1 MRKMLSLLAVTL
13 VWALT
18 SFAQTK
24 SVTGVV
30 KDENG
35 APIPFATV
43 KVRGAKGGT
52 QTGTDG
58 TFQINVPAGRTE
70 LEFSN
75 VGFATIVRVIP
86 SSGVLNVSLSKTATS
101 LEDVVITGYTTQKKS
116 SVVGAVSTVS
126 GAEIHDLPVTD
137 VGNLLQGK
145 AAGVQ
150 VTAMNGAPGQTS
162 FIRIRGVGSISGGT
176 DPLFVIDGVATDEQ
190 QYNMINPNDIE
201 SINILKDASSS
212 AIYGARGANGV
223 VVITTRK
230 GHRGRPQVR
239 LHTEYGVQ
247 SRIPDN
253 FKLMSSA
260 QKLQYEYN
268 LDYTNP
274 YLAPWLDSLQQAEGN
289 PNLDIQSVPFAQ
301 VQQQWAPLLA
311 KTTDWFKVLLQDAP
325 FIKNELSLSGADDK
339 FTYFAS
345 VNNQE
350 QSGILRTSGYYRTGG
365 RLNLTYKAYDWLTI
379 GANSNFAYF
388 KVDATRDRFNVQN
401 PYLAAY
407 NINPY
412 EPEFNTDG
420 SYNLTSVGFP
430 IAQALY
436 DNPSFNTNEAGQG
449 AYYLAVKPIK
459 DLEVKSQVGLNYTNQ
474 ASESYTEPGSYLD
487 LILNNDVPTGIKT
500 DGGFQIF
507 NYVWTNTANYS
518 HSFGGG
524 NNLNVLLGTE
534 FTKEHESSYTLTSQ
548 GFPSASLTTQNNGA
562 KPLTTSTSKYDWS
575 LASYFFRPSY
585 NYKEKYYVDFS
596 ARRDGSSRFGA
607 NNQYGNFFSGGVGW
621 DMAKEDF
628 LRGQG
633 TSWINELKLRGDI
646 GTSGNFNI
654 GNYNSLS
661 LYTFGSY
668 NGLSAAIPQ
677 QLAYPNLSWEKQRAI
692 TAGIDFALFKSRL
705 TGSID
710 YYNQARN
717 SLLQE
722 VPIPSTVGFIQL
734 LENLGA
740 MTNKGWELALNY
752 DVYKSKDWT
761 ISVGGNLSLNK
772 NEITKLTGQA
782 SDSLGIVPQTATD
795 NNILKIGQPYY
806 TYYMVRSAGV
816 DPTNGSPQYYD
827 LNGKVTDTYSA
838 SYTTTLK
845 GKSPLPK
852 YFGGVNASATFRG
865 LTLAVSAYYS
875 GGNYIYNGM
884 YESLTDDGVNV
895 GSEQAVAAL
904 NYWKK
909 AGDKGVQPAPVQ
921 GNPNYYTTDRYL
933 QKGNFIRL
941 RDVTLSYELPKHLME
956 KTKVIQ
962 AISVYVTGH
971 NLLTYRPYY
980 KGDPE
985 VGIGSGESDPTS
997 PATGATQFSN
1007 GYYSLFS
1014 YPNYR
1019 SWTAGL
1025 NVTF

>member
-1 MRKMLSLLAVTL
+1 MRKMLSLLAMTL
-13 VWALT
+13 LWALT

-75 VGFATIVRVIP
+75 VGFATLVRPIP

-101 LEDVVITGYTTQKKS
+101 LEDVVITGYTTQKKT
-116 SVVGAVSTVS
+116 SVVGAVSTVAGS
-126 GAEIHDLPVTD
+126 EVQDLPVTD
-137 VGNLLQGK
+137 IGNLLQGK

-162 FIRIRGVGSISGGT
+162 FIRIRGVGSISAGT

-201 SINILKDASSS
+201 TFNILKDASSA

-223 VVITTRK
+223 VLITTKR
-230 GHRGRPQVR
+230 GHKGRPQVR
-239 LHTEYGVQ
+239 LHSEYGVQ

-253 FKLMSSA
+253 YKLMSSA
-260 QKLQYEYN
+260 QKLQYEYD

-274 YLAPWLDSLQQAEGN
+274 YLSDFVDSLGAA
-289 PNLDIQSVPFAQ
+289 DIQSIPIAQ
-301 VQQQWAPLLA
+301 VQARWQPLLA
-311 KTTDWFKVLLQDAP
+311 NRTNWFDVLMQKAP
-325 FIKNELSLSGADDK
+325 IFKNEISISGADDK
-339 FTYFAS
+339 FSYFAS
-345 VNNQE
+345 LNNQE
-350 QSGILRTSGYYRTGG
+350 QTGLVKTSFFDRTGG

-379 GANSNFAYF
+379 GANNNFAYF
-388 KVDATRDRFNVQN
+388 KQDQVRDRFNVQN

-436 DNPSFNTNEAGQG
+436 DNPAFNENEAGQG
-449 AYYLAVKPIK
+449 AYYLSVKPIK
-459 DLEVKSQVGLNYTNQ
+459 DLEVKSQVGVNYTQQN
-474 ASESYTEPGSYLD
+474 SEAYTEPGSYLD
-487 LILNNDVPTGIKT
+487 LILNGVPTGIKT

-507 NYVWTNTANYS
+507 NYVWTNTANYTHNFS
-518 HSFGGG
+518 GGHTIG
-524 NNLNVLLGTE
+524 LLVGSE
-534 FTKEHESSYTLTSQ
+534 FTKEHSSSYSLTSQ
-548 GFPSASLTTQNNGA
+548 GFPSATLSTQDNGA
-562 KPLTTSTSKYDWS
+562 KPLTTSTSKSDWS
-575 LASYFFRPSY
+575 LFSLFLRPTY
-585 NYKEKYYVDFS
+585 NYKEKYYIDAS

-607 NNQYGNFFSGGVGW
+607 ANQYGNFFSGGVGW

-628 LRGQG
+628 LRGQS
-633 TSWINELKLRGDI
+633 TSWINELKVRAAI

-654 GNYNSLS
+654 GNYNSLA
-661 LYTFGSY
+661 LYNFGSY
-668 NGLSAAIPQ
+668 NGLSAAKPF

-692 TAGIDFALFKSRL
+692 TAGVDFAFFKSRL

-710 YYNQARN
+710 YYDQARN
-717 SLLQE
+717 SLLQA
-722 VPIPSTVGFIQL
+722 VPIASTVGFTSL
-734 LENLGA
+734 AENLGA
-740 MTNKGWELALNY
+740 MTNKGWEFAVDYN
-752 DVYKSKDWT
+752 VFKNRDWSV
-761 ISVGGNLSLNK
+761 SVGGNLSLNK
-772 NEITKLTGQA
+772 NEITKLTGQP
-782 SDSLGIVPQTATD
+782 SDTAGEIPNTATGA
-795 NNILKIGQPYY
+795 NILKIGQPYY

-816 DPTNGSPQYYD
+816 DPNTGEPLYYD
-827 LNGKVTDTYSA
+827 LNGKATNVYSA

-845 GKSPLPK
+845 GKTPLPK
-852 YFGGVNASATFRG
+852 YFGGLNASAKYKGFT
-865 LTLAVSAYYS
+865 LTVSAYFS
-875 GGNYIYNGM
+875 GGNYIYNAQ
-884 YESLTDDGVNV
+884 YESLTDDGANV
-895 GSEQAVAAL
+895 GSEQATAAL

-909 AGDKGVQPAPVQ
+909 PGDKGVQPAPQ
-921 GNPNYYTTDRYL
+921 AFNPNYFTTDRYL
-933 QKGNFIRL
+933 QKGNFVRL
-941 RDVTLSYELPKHLME
+941 RDVTLSYSLPKKVME

-962 AISVYVTGH
+962 DINVYVTGH
-971 NLLTYRPYY
+971 NLLVYRPYY

-985 VGIGSGESDPTS
+985 VGIGSGESDPTN
-997 PATGATQFSN
+997 PLTGTTQFSN

-1019 SWTAGL
+1019 AWTVGL